1 MPDKMRPL
9 PWLRLGVI
17 TLILYIVTIAVYFMC
32 FYKPVEYL
40 NPIPGYEAINEINEL
55 YKSMKR
61 EEIIFVLV
69 ISLLF
74 CFLVSMVIS
83 IIYEEIIMY
92 TKPIITVKARL
103 KSKEA
108 DMRIAGNYTGFSAV
122 GFIYSLIF
130 EMDNEEEISFAV
142 VPKYYATII
151 EGNKGMLKYKQGTY
165 NRFIGFELTEIE

>member
-9 PWLRLGVI
+9 PWVRLGVI
-17 TLILYIVTIAVYFMC
+17 TLILYIVTIVVYFMC
-32 FYKPVEYL
+32 FYEPVEYL
-40 NPIPGYEAINEINEL
+40 KPIPGFEIINQANETL
-55 YKSMKR
+55 KSLKR
-61 EEIIFVLV
+61 QEIIFFFV

-74 CFLVSMVIS
+74 CFLISMVIS
-83 IIYEEIIMY
+83 FIYEEIIMH

-108 DMRIAGNYTGFSAV
+108 DMRIAGSYTGFSAV

-130 EMDNEEEISFAV
+130 EMDNGEEISFAV

-151 EGNKGMLKYKQGTY
+151 EGNKGILKYKQGTY
-165 NRFIGFELTEIE
+165 NRFVDFELTEIE